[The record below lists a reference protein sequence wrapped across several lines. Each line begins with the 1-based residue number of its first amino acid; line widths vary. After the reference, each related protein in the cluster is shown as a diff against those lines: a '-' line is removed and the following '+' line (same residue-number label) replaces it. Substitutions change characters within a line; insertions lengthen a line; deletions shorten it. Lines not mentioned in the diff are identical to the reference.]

1 MSKRVMGERSD
12 TALAR
17 SVLRRVPPEQL
28 SVEEVE
34 GEAQV
39 YVSNAYFEFKSRN
52 ENFEP
57 YMVLQCHMNSISGDF
72 DEDINEIVF
81 NDDENNLHPSAA
93 PQCRY
98 EYYPSR
104 DEHCDMIQAGLYDR
118 MDEDNARLKPGSVLF
133 GATLS
138 LPTKIKVY
146 HVMPLSEDDSPITFV
161 EVEDRF
167 NIYMDALK
175 SGYANEEEYNNGRIV
190 GLLGAEYLDP
200 VPEIEGEAERTSD
213 MDFGKSI
220 DFSNESFIEA
230 NDDKKY
236 EVEEETPVEE
246 IPLSDE
252 DKAML
257 DKYVSIQEAANQRVA
272 EMEAEKAKRLA
283 DVKARHVQET
293 AEQEGQPDNGTVQMQ
308 SDGSDGFTTAGKQSS
323 TVQPVPVVREQPK
336 ESGFLSLDNMSGEDE
351 QAFE

>member
-17 SVLRRVPPEQL
+17 SVLRRVSPEQL
-28 SVEEVE
+28 SVEEIE

-39 YVSNAYFEFKSRN
+39 YVSNAYFEFKPRN

-57 YMVLQCHMNSISGDF
+57 YMVLQCHMNSIAGDF
-72 DEDINEIVF
+72 GEDINEIVF

-93 PQCRY
+93 PQCQY
-98 EYYPSR
+98 EYYPSK

-118 MDEDNARLKPGSVLF
+118 MNEDGVRLKPGSVLF

-138 LPTKIKVY
+138 LPTKVKVY

-161 EVEDRF
+161 EVEDKF

-200 VPEIEGEAERTSD
+200 VPELEGEAEHFSD

-220 DFSNESFIEA
+220 DFSNESFIEN

-283 DVKARHVQET
+283 DAKSRHAQET
-293 AEQEGQPDNGTVQMQ
+293 AAHEGQ
-308 SDGSDGFTTAGKQSS
+308 SDGNDGAMTADEQSS
-323 TVQPVPVVREQPK
+323 ITPPASVVREQPK
-336 ESGFLSLDNMSGEDE
+336 ESGFLSLENMNSEDE
-351 QAFE
+351 RAFE